1 MAEILIG
8 TCGYHYTEWIGPVYP
23 EGTKK
28 EDFFARYARMF
39 PTVELDYPYYAMPTA
54 VQLEGMMEKA
64 GPSLVFSAKAHET
77 LTHRVDPGA
86 WEGEAKTYLTA
97 LEPLRE
103 AGRLGAVLFQFP
115 YSFHYEPDRRRYLDK
130 LLAYFKDVPSA
141 VEFRNA
147 DWINTRVIE
156 GLRKRGAALAS
167 LDMPDLK
174 GLPPDMDVA
183 TSPLAYIRLHGRN
196 KEAWWGS
203 DAAARYDYRYS
214 DKELEAWEDRI
225 RRIVIKADRILI
237 YFNNHRRG
245 QAVENAQTLTK
256 ILENAGLL
264 RGGDF
269 GEGNGGCG
277 I

>member
-1 MAEILIG
+1 MAEILVG

-28 EDFFARYARMF
+28 EDFLAQYARMF
-39 PTVELDYPYYAMPTA
+39 PTVELDYTYYQMPTA
-54 VQLEGMMEKA
+54 GQLAGMMEKA
-64 GPSLVFSAKAHET
+64 RPPLVFSAKAHET
-77 LTHRVDPGA
+77 LTHRVDPHG

-97 LEPLRE
+97 LEPLLK

-115 YSFHYEPDRRRYLDK
+115 FSFHYEPDRRRYLDK
-130 LLAYFKDVPSA
+130 LLTYFKDVPSA

-183 TSPLAYIRLHGRN
+183 TSPLAYVRLHGRN

-214 DKELEAWEDRI
+214 DKELEAWVDRI
-225 RRIVIKADRILI
+225 RRMVIKADRVLI

-245 QAVENAQTLTK
+245 QAVENAQTLTQLLK
-256 ILENAGLL
+256 KAGLL
-264 RGGDF
+264 RDGDL
-269 GEGNGGCG
+269 GEGNGGCL

>member
-1 MAEILIG
+1 
-8 TCGYHYTEWIGPVYP
+8 
-23 EGTKK
+23 
-28 EDFFARYARMF
+28 MF
-39 PTVELDYPYYAMPTA
+39 PTVELDYTYYQMPA
-54 VQLEGMMEKA
+54 AGQLEDMMEKA

-86 WEGEAKTYLTA
+86 WEGEAKSYLA
-97 LEPLRE
+97 AIEPLRE

-115 YSFHYEPDRRRYLDK
+115 YSFHYEPDKRRYLDK
-130 LLAYFKDVPSA
+130 LLGYFKDIPSA

-147 DWINTRVIE
+147 EWINTRVIE
-156 GLRKRGAALAS
+156 GLRKRGVALAS
-167 LDMPDLK
+167 LDVPDLK
-174 GLPPDMDVA
+174 GLPPDMDVT

-225 RRIVIKADRILI
+225 RRIVIKADRVLV
-237 YFNNHRRG
+237 YFNNHRKG
-245 QAVENAQTLTK
+245 QAVENAQTLAK
-256 ILENAGLL
+256 ILGKAGLL
-264 RGGDF
+264 KGGDL
-269 GEGNGGCG
+269 GEGKEGCG

>member
-1 MAEILIG
+1 MAEILVG
-8 TCGYHYTEWIGPVYP
+8 TCGYHYVEWIGPVYP

-28 EDFFARYARMF
+28 EEFLAHYARMF
-39 PTVELDYPYYAMPTA
+39 PTVELNQPYYHMPTA
-54 VQLEGMMEKA
+54 GQLEGMMERA
-64 GPSLVFSAKAHET
+64 GPSFVFSIKAHET
-77 LTHRVDPGA
+77 LTHRVNPGA

-97 LEPLRE
+97 LEPLLKT
-103 AGRLGAVLFQFP
+103 GRLGAVLFQFP
-115 YSFHYEPDRRRYLDK
+115 FSFHYEPDQRRYLDK

-147 DWINTRVIE
+147 DWINTRVID

-183 TSPLAYIRLHGRN
+183 TSPLAYVRLHGRN

-203 DAAARYDYRYS
+203 DAAARYDYLYS

-225 RRIVIKADRILI
+225 RRIVIKADRILV

-245 QAVENAQTLTK
+245 QAVENAQTLAK
-256 ILENAGLL
+256 ILEKAGLL
-264 RGGDF
+264 RGGEV
-269 GEGNGGCG
+269 GEGNGECP

>member
-1 MAEILIG
+1 MAEILVG
-8 TCGYHYTEWIGPVYP
+8 TCGYHYVEWIGPVYP

-28 EDFFARYARMF
+28 EDFLARYARMF
-39 PTVELDYPYYAMPTA
+39 PTVELDYCYYQMPAAGQMESMT
-54 VQLEGMMEKA
+54 EKA

-77 LTHRVDPGA
+77 LTHRVDPHS
-86 WEGEAKTYLTA
+86 WEREAKTYLAA
-97 LEPLRE
+97 LEPLLK

-115 YSFHYEPDRRRYLDK
+115 YSFHYRPDERRYLDK
-130 LLAYFKDVPSA
+130 LLAYFKGVPSA

-147 DWINTRVIE
+147 GWINTRVID
-156 GLRKRGAALAS
+156 GLKKRGTALAS

-203 DAAARYDYRYS
+203 DAAARYDYLYS

-225 RRIVIKADRILI
+225 RRIVIKADRVLV

-245 QAVENAQTLTK
+245 QAVENAQTLAK
-256 ILENAGLL
+256 ILEKAGLL
-264 RGGDF
+264 RGGDL
-269 GEGNGGCG
+269 GEGNGGCP